1 MMVKVGEGMMVKQMA
16 MVMGRMMLTTVVR
29 QTMKGHEGQ
38 NSQNQV
44 TDLASPTNI
53 EFYKHFQLNGSWEED
68 VDGRLHVKM
77 IQSSNDLPPPE
88 NDQVKS
94 PTVKLISKTNL
105 GHAFD
110 FRFRTLASISLFII
124 TCHISF

>member
-1 MMVKVGEGMMVKQMA
+1 MMVKQMA
-16 MVMGRMMLTTVVR
+16 KMIVMVLM
-29 QTMKGHEGQ
+29 TMIREMVKDHESQ

-88 NDQVKS
+88 NDQVNTG
-94 PTVKLISKTNL
+94 PTVNLISKTNL

>member
-1 MMVKVGEGMMVKQMA
+1 MVKVGEGMMVNQMA
-16 MVMGRMMLTTVVR
+16 MVMGRMMLTTMVR
-29 QTMKGHEGQ
+29 ETMKDHESQ

-44 TDLASPTNI
+44 TDLASPTHI

-105 GHAFD
+105 DHAFD
-110 FRFRTLASISLFII
+110 
-124 TCHISF
+124 

>member
-1 MMVKVGEGMMVKQMA
+1 MMVKVGEGMMVNQMA
-16 MVMGRMMLTTVVR
+16 MVMGRMMLATMVR
-29 QTMKGHEGQ
+29 ETMKDQ

-44 TDLASPTNI
+44 TDLASPTHI

-88 NDQVKS
+88 NDQVKNS
-94 PTVKLISKTNL
+94 YSQ
-105 GHAFD
+105 A
-110 FRFRTLASISLFII
+110 
-124 TCHISF
+124 HIQNKIGSCI

>member
-1 MMVKVGEGMMVKQMA
+1 MMVKVGEGMMVNQMA
-16 MVMGRMMLTTVVR
+16 MVMGRMMLATMVR
-29 QTMKGHEGQ
+29 ETMKDQ

-44 TDLASPTNI
+44 TDLASPTDI

-88 NDQVKS
+88 NDQVNTG